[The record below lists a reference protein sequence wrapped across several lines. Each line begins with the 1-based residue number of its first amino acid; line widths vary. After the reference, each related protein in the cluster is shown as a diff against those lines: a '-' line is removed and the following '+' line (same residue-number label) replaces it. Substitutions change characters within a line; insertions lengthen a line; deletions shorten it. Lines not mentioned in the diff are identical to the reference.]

1 METAALPACDIRFEE
16 EPHRYLLRG
25 VAIPSVTQ
33 IMEPMSLML
42 YNGIPADVM
51 YEAANRGTR
60 VHEQVSNFVKYGIE
74 ETDEDTK
81 PYFQAFQKFQAE
93 YEPHWAESEYRT
105 YHKTLRYA
113 GTLDLIGFVEP
124 DDGTGFDVVDLKCT
138 SAYHPVMLATQ
149 IAGYA
154 EALKSHGVLIR
165 RRYGLQ
171 LLRDGNFRF
180 EQVEDGYK
188 TFLHC
193 MAIYN
198 AMAAERRP

>member
-1 METAALPACDIRFEE
+1 METAALPVCDIRFEE

-74 ETDEDTK
+74 EIDEDTK

-124 DDGTGFDVVDLKCT
+124 DDG
-138 SAYHPVMLATQ
+138 
-149 IAGYA
+149 
-154 EALKSHGVLIR
+154 
-165 RRYGLQ
+165 
-171 LLRDGNFRF
+171 RF
-180 EQVEDGYK
+180 EMHQRLSSGDAGDADCRLRRSPEKPRRSHSLPVW
-188 TFLHC
+188 
-193 MAIYN
+193 
-198 AMAAERRP
+198 AAASARWKLPL